1 MENLLELA
9 INATR
14 ENVVKR
20 SRPENIN
27 DAMLRVLYTEKK
39 GPMKRTNLIAKIS
52 LDRMVHDHGEEQV
65 TKWAEEKAAG
75 KSTKFDDEMKNYNKT
90 VKNGIDTGV
99 SDSNNNSAFSYNPKY
114 KEYELIKTGDEI
126 NIVKKQPKADTQ
138 DKKKSKK

>member
-52 LDRMVHDHGEEQV
+52 LDRMVHDHGEAEV

-75 KSTKFDDEMKNYNKT
+75 KSTTFDDKMKEYNKT

-114 KEYELIKTGDEI
+114 KEYELVKEGDTI
-126 NIVKKQPKADTQ
+126 NIVKRQSKAQ
-138 DKKKSKK
+138 EAKADKKKK